1 MNERIENI
9 NKEKENMKR
18 TKRILELKN
27 TTTKLKKKKKQKQ
40 KTTESKT
47 NQINQE
53 EESMNYKIWHV
64 KLLNII
70 CSDIDGPRDYHTQ

>member
-27 TTTKLKKKKKQKQ
+27 TTTKLKKKKNKNKKLQSQKQ
-40 KTTESKT
+40 IRSIRRK
-47 NQINQE
+47 NQ
-53 EESMNYKIWHV
+53 
-64 KLLNII
+64 
-70 CSDIDGPRDYHTQ
+70 